1 MARRNYQ
8 DERINRP
15 NTLAARPYNGTDSR
29 VIARGPGNRG
39 ASAIAGLNQPAMPVG
54 VNPTDSQVRKV
65 PIQNAGYVANGGS
78 MIRVNTPPTPVGV
91 NPSDSSTQVGAAQGR
106 GITPAVHDV
115 FPIMGTSERSGEAA
129 PPNPNPGGIAM
140 YERRES
146 GPKDYQPPVE
156 NPIPSMHELV
166 PPPSQGNALMAAASS
181 RPGMAME
188 DTPTAW
194 GRAPEGPMRGTPV
207 EQMGGADAEM
217 VRRRRAEARNQ
228 WTA

>member
-91 NPSDSSTQVGAAQGR
+91 NPSDSSTQTRASISGGSIRPMA
-106 GITPAVHDV
+106 PA
-115 FPIMGTSERSGEAA
+115 
-129 PPNPNPGGIAM
+129 GG
-140 YERRES
+140 S
-146 GPKDYQPPVE
+146 
-156 NPIPSMHELV
+156 PS
-166 PPPSQGNALMAAASS
+166 
-181 RPGMAME
+181 
-188 DTPTAW
+188 
-194 GRAPEGPMRGTPV
+194 PMRGPRFRRLSPGRPMDGRLRT
-207 EQMGGADAEM
+207 ERGATK
-217 VRRRRAEARNQ
+217 R
-228 WTA
+228 